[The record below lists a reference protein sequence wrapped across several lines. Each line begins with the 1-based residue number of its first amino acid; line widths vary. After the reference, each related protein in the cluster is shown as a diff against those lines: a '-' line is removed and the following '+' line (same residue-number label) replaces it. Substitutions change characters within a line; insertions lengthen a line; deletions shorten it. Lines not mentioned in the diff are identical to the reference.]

1 MRGFKSYPVRHNVNT
16 IYLYSIFEVVIEQ
29 LIHNIQAVLIR
40 IEDMGL
46 DISFKIMFEVTGKID
61 EINIGQVSPS
71 ENIII
76 DTTREEDTMYVSMVI
91 RRGGAI

>member
-1 MRGFKSYPVRHNVNT
+1 MKKIIYVILLIIIIPYIVISLFIYDDEIKFNYTANMKVRVKRNT
-16 IYLYSIFEVVIEQ
+16 
-29 LIHNIQAVLIR
+29 
-40 IEDMGL
+40 
-46 DISFKIMFEVTGKID
+46 TGKID